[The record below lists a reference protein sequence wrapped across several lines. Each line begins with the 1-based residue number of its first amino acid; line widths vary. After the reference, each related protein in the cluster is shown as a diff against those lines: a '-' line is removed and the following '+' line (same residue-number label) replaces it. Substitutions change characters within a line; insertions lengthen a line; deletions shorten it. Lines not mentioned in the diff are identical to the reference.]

1 MLYAARSWQGQQL
14 IVLCNAELAT
24 LEGWGGRP
32 GKSNHGPPQA
42 PIPGGIGRGGSEQ
55 AVRTAGQATH
65 EPTALLFS
73 VEKTHRAA
81 SEKKKAAAH
90 DRQRLF

>member
-73 VEKTHRAA
+73 VEKTHQAA
-81 SEKKKAAAH
+81 SEKKES
-90 DRQRLF
+90 RCP